1 MGTSTLFSILIVKKE
16 FQLGDVGNVKG
27 DVQFLLR
34 LMEITLYDKFM
45 STIMMFYEN
54 IMFLNMF

>member
-16 FQLGDVGNVKG
+16 FQLGDVENVKG
-27 DVQFLLR
+27 DVRFLLR
-34 LMEITLYDKFM
+34 VMEIILYGKFM

>member
-27 DVQFLLR
+27 DVRFLLR
-34 LMEITLYDKFM
+34 VMEITLYGKFM

-54 IMFLNMF
+54 IMFLKMF

>member
-27 DVQFLLR
+27 DVRFLLR
-34 LMEITLYDKFM
+34 LMEITLYGKFM
-45 STIMMFYEN
+45 STIMIFYEN
-54 IMFLNMF
+54 IIFLKMF